1 MSLVAYREMIEG
13 LINGTLKSP
22 QIYEESFYI
31 KLRITGTGITERYK
45 EDENGD
51 VIFDKENKP
60 VTYKIDRLEEDFL
73 SNKFLESCI
82 GIPVLIEHPESKLL
96 NGENYKSHVVGT
108 IVVAYIKKEVKEV
121 WGIARI
127 YDPEVLKLINEGLK
141 STSPVIKTSN
151 IKNGSEIVQEKFEYI
166 DHLALVVD
174 GYWDNYS
181 EKAIQIDSLKKIV
194 PNSNENINNKT
205 DEKNRVPDDFN
216 HQEPVTRFFE
226 AVIKED
232 TMPEELEEKKE
243 EIKEEVKKDEGMEE
257 VENKET
263 EKINI
268 IESKLDQL
276 ISMLSSKNESVK
288 EDGEK
293 GSPEAMATEQ
303 KQGVTLDDI
312 ASKVD
317 MLIAQLAKEDEGKEE
332 TDMNEE
338 LSKKEIVADAERHL
352 LGEDETIE
360 EEEEKKVI
368 VDAAYNLA
376 SKFKEDGVR
385 YVKPRE
391 FDTKISFISRFLKQN
406 IGLVADKYKHL
417 LEGKNQKID
426 KGNFAIAVDAM
437 KSIEDTLN
445 TKEKKKLEKANQG
458 PVLVKDDGKIRE
470 YRNVF

>member
-1 MSLVAYREMIEG
+1 MSTIAYREMIEG

-51 VIFDKENKP
+51 VIFDEENKP

-73 SNKFLESCI
+73 SNKFLEACI

-96 NGENYKSHVVGT
+96 NGENYKNHVVGT

-141 STSPVIKTSN
+141 STSPAIKTSN
-151 IKNGSEIVQEKFEYI
+151 IENGSEIVQEKFEYI

-181 EKAIQIDSLKKIV
+181 EKAIQIDSLKRIV
-194 PNSNENINNKT
+194 PNSNENIKT
-205 DEKNRVPDDFN
+205 
-216 HQEPVTRFFE
+216 
-226 AVIKED
+226 KED
-232 TMPEELEEKKE
+232 KMPEELEEKKE
-243 EIKEEVKKDEGMEE
+243 EIKEEVKKDERMEE

-276 ISMLSSKNESVK
+276 ISLLTAKNESVK
-288 EDGEK
+288 EDGEE

-312 ASKVD
+312 ASKLD
-317 MLIAQLAKEDEGKEE
+317 MLISMLAKQDEKAEE

-360 EEEEKKVI
+360 EEEEKKMI

-376 SKFKEDGVR
+376 SKFKEEGVK
-385 YVKPRE
+385 YVKERE

-406 IGLVADKYKHL
+406 IGLVAEKYKHL
-417 LEGKNQKID
+417 LEGKNKKID

-445 TKEKKKLEKANQG
+445 IKEKQKLEQANQG
-458 PVLVKDDGKIRE
+458 PVLVSDDGKTKIFK
-470 YRNVF
+470 NVF

>member
-1 MSLVAYREMIEG
+1 MSTTAYREMIQG

-51 VIFDKENKP
+51 VIFDEENKP

-73 SNKFLESCI
+73 SNKFLEACI
-82 GIPVLIEHPESKLL
+82 AIPVLIEHPDSKLL
-96 NGENYKSHVVGT
+96 NGENYKNHVVGT
-108 IVVAYIKKEVKEV
+108 IVAAYIKPEVKEV

-141 STSPVIKTSN
+141 STSPAIKTKN
-151 IKNGSEIVQEKFEYI
+151 IENGSEIVQEKFEYI

-232 TMPEELEEKKE
+232 KMPEELEKE
-243 EIKEEVKKDEGMEE
+243 EIKEEVKKDESMEE
-257 VENKET
+257 AENKET
-263 EKINI
+263 EKINS

-276 ISMLSSKNESVK
+276 ISLLTAKNESVK
-288 EDGEK
+288 EDGEE
-293 GSPEAMATEQ
+293 GSPEAMAAEQ

-312 ASKVD
+312 ASKLD
-317 MLIAQLAKEDEGKEE
+317 MLISQLAKKDEKAEE

-360 EEEEKKVI
+360 EEEEKKMI

-376 SKFKEDGVR
+376 SKFKEEGVK

-391 FDTKISFISRFLKQN
+391 FDTKLSYLGRFLQQN
-406 IGLVADKYKHL
+406 KSLVADKYKHL
-417 LEGKNQKID
+417 LEAAKSKIN

-437 KSIEDTLN
+437 KSMEDTLN
-445 TKEKKKLEKANQG
+445 TKEKKKLEQANQG
-458 PVLVKDDGKIRE
+458 PVLVSDDGKTKIFK
-470 YRNVF
+470 NVF

>member
-51 VIFDKENKP
+51 VIFDEENKP

-121 WGIARI
+121 CGIARI

-141 STSPVIKTSN
+141 STSPAIKTSN
-151 IKNGSEIVQEKFEYI
+151 IENGSEIVQEKFEYI

-181 EKAIQIDSLKKIV
+181 EKAIQIDSLKRIV
-194 PNSNENINNKT
+194 PNSNENT
-205 DEKNRVPDDFN
+205 
-216 HQEPVTRFFE
+216 T
-226 AVIKED
+226 IKED

-243 EIKEEVKKDEGMEE
+243 EIKEEVKKDESMEE

>member
-1 MSLVAYREMIEG
+1 MSTIAYREMIEG

-51 VIFDKENKP
+51 VIFDEENKP

-73 SNKFLESCI
+73 SNKFLEACV
-82 GIPVLIEHPESKLL
+82 GIPVLIEHPDSKLL
-96 NGENYKSHVVGT
+96 NGENYKNHVIGN
-108 IVVAYIKKEVKEV
+108 IVAAYIKPEIKEV

-127 YDPEVLKLINEGLK
+127 YDPEVLKLINEKLK
-141 STSPVIKTSN
+141 STSPAIKTKE
-151 IKNGSEIVQEKFEYI
+151 IKKNGSSIIEEEFEYI

-181 EKAIQIDSLKKIV
+181 EKAIQIDALKRIM
-194 PNSNENINNKT
+194 PNSNENIKNKIS
-205 DEKNRVPDDFN
+205 EKNRVPDDFN
-216 HQEPVTRFFE
+216 HQDISARFLE
-226 AVIKED
+226 QSKKED
-232 TMPEELEEKKE
+232 KMPEELEEKKE

-257 VENKET
+257 VENEET
-263 EKINI
+263 QKIAS

-276 ISMLSSKNESVK
+276 ISMLSAKNESVK
-288 EDGEK
+288 EDGEE
-293 GSPEAMATEQ
+293 GSPEVMAAEQ

-312 ASKVD
+312 ASKLD
-317 MLIAQLAKEDEGKEE
+317 MLISQLAKKDEGKEE

-338 LSKKEIVADAERHL
+338 LSKKEIV
-352 LGEDETIE
+352 GEDETIE
-360 EEEEKKVI
+360 EEEEKKMI

-376 SKFKEDGVR
+376 SKFKEEGVK

-391 FDTKISFISRFLKQN
+391 FDTKLSYVGRFLQQN
-406 IGLVADKYKHL
+406 KSLVADKYKHL
-417 LEGKNQKID
+417 LEDAKSKIN

-437 KSIEDTLN
+437 KSIEDILN
-445 TKEKKKLEKANQG
+445 TKEKKKLEQADRK
-458 PVLVKDDGKIRE
+458 PTVVFSDGKVTRMK
-470 YRNVF
+470 NVF

>member
-1 MSLVAYREMIEG
+1 MSTIAYREMIEG

-31 KLRITGTGITERYK
+31 KLRVTGTGITERYK

-51 VIFDKENKP
+51 VIFDEENKP

-73 SNKFLESCI
+73 SNKFLEACI
-82 GIPVLIEHPESKLL
+82 GIPVLIEHPDSKLL
-96 NGENYKSHVVGT
+96 NGENYKNHVVGT

-141 STSPVIKTSN
+141 STSPAIKTKN
-151 IKNGSEIVQEKFEYI
+151 IENGSEITQEKFEYI

-232 TMPEELEEKKE
+232 KMPEELEEKKE
-243 EIKEEVKKDEGMEE
+243 EIKEEVKKDESMEE

-263 EKINI
+263 EKINS

-276 ISMLSSKNESVK
+276 ISLLTAKNESVK
-288 EDGEK
+288 EDGEE

-312 ASKVD
+312 ASKLD
-317 MLIAQLAKEDEGKEE
+317 MLISQLTKKDEGKEE

-338 LSKKEIVADAERHL
+338 LSKKEIVAD
-352 LGEDETIE
+352 EDETIE
-360 EEEEKKVI
+360 EEEEKKMI

-376 SKFKEDGVR
+376 SKFKEDGVK

-391 FDTKISFISRFLKQN
+391 FDTKISYISRFLQHNKS
-406 IGLVADKYKHL
+406 LVADKYKHL
-417 LEGKNQKID
+417 LETNKGKIN
-426 KGNFAIAVDAM
+426 KGDFALAVDAM
-437 KSIEDTLN
+437 KSIEDSLN
-445 TKEKKKLEKANQG
+445 IKEKKKLEQANQG

-470 YRNVF
+470 YKNVF

>member
-1 MSLVAYREMIEG
+1 MSTTAYREMIEG
-13 LINGTLKSP
+13 LINETLKSP

-31 KLRITGTGITERYK
+31 KLRVTGTGITERYK

-51 VIFDKENKP
+51 VIFDEENKP

-82 GIPVLIEHPESKLL
+82 GIPVLIEHPDSKLL
-96 NGENYKSHVVGT
+96 NGENYKNHVVGT
-108 IVVAYIKKEVKEV
+108 IVAAYIKKEVKEV

-127 YDPEVLKLINEGLK
+127 YEPEVLKLINEGLK
-141 STSPVIKTSN
+141 STSPAIKTSN
-151 IKNGSEIVQEKFEYI
+151 IENGSEIVQEKFEYI

-181 EKAIQIDSLKKIV
+181 EKAIQIDSLKRIV
-194 PNSNENINNKT
+194 PNSNENINNKM

-226 AVIKED
+226 ETIKED
-232 TMPEELEEKKE
+232 KMPEELE

-257 VENKET
+257 AENKET
-263 EKINI
+263 EKINS

-276 ISMLSSKNESVK
+276 ISMLSAKNESVK
-288 EDGEK
+288 EDGEE
-293 GSPEAMATEQ
+293 GSPEAMAAEQ

-312 ASKVD
+312 ASKLD
-317 MLIAQLAKEDEGKEE
+317 MLISQLAKKDEGKEE
-332 TDMNEE
+332 NDMNEE

-360 EEEEKKVI
+360 EEEEKKMI

-376 SKFKEDGVR
+376 SKFKEDGVK

-391 FDTKISFISRFLKQN
+391 FDTKISYISRFLKHN
-406 IGLVADKYKHL
+406 KSLVADKYKHL
-417 LEGKNQKID
+417 LETNKGKIN
-426 KGNFAIAVDAM
+426 KGDFALAVDAM
-437 KSIEDTLN
+437 KSIEDSLN
-445 TKEKKKLEKANQG
+445 IKEKQKLEQANQG
-458 PVLVKDDGKIRE
+458 PVLISDDGKTKIFK
-470 YRNVF
+470 NVF

>member
-51 VIFDKENKP
+51 VIFDEENKP

-82 GIPVLIEHPESKLL
+82 GIPVLIEHPDSKLL
-96 NGENYKSHVVGT
+96 NGENYKNHVVGT
-108 IVVAYIKKEVKEV
+108 IVAAYIKKEVKEV

-141 STSPVIKTSN
+141 STSPAIKTSN
-151 IKNGSEIVQEKFEYI
+151 IENGSEIVQEKFEYI

-181 EKAIQIDSLKKIV
+181 EKAIQIDSLKRIV
-194 PNSNENINNKT
+194 PNSNENT
-205 DEKNRVPDDFN
+205 
-216 HQEPVTRFFE
+216 T
-226 AVIKED
+226 IKED
-232 TMPEELEEKKE
+232 KMPEELEEKKE
-243 EIKEEVKKDEGMEE
+243 EIKKEVKKDEGMEE

-288 EDGEK
+288 EDDE
-293 GSPEAMATEQ
+293 EAIATEQ

-426 KGNFAIAVDAM
+426 KGNFALAVDAM
-437 KSIEDTLN
+437 KSIEDILN
-445 TKEKKKLEKANQG
+445 TKEKKKLEKAGQG
-458 PVLVKDDGKIRE
+458 PVLISDDGKTKIFK
-470 YRNVF
+470 NVF

>member
-1 MSLVAYREMIEG
+1 MSLVAYREMIQG

-45 EDENGD
+45 ENENGD
-51 VIFDKENKP
+51 VIFDEENKP

-82 GIPVLIEHPESKLL
+82 GIPVLIEHPDSKLL
-96 NGENYKSHVVGT
+96 NGENYKNHVVGT
-108 IVVAYIKKEVKEV
+108 IVAAYIKKEVKEV

-127 YDPEVLKLINEGLK
+127 YEPEVLKLINEGLK
-141 STSPVIKTSN
+141 STSPAIKTSN
-151 IKNGSEIVQEKFEYI
+151 IENGSEIVQEKFEYI

-181 EKAIQIDSLKKIV
+181 EKAIQIDSLKRIMS
-194 PNSNENINNKT
+194 NSNENT
-205 DEKNRVPDDFN
+205 
-216 HQEPVTRFFE
+216 T
-226 AVIKED
+226 IKEYK
-232 TMPEELEEKKE
+232 MPEELEEKKE

-257 VENKET
+257 AENKET
-263 EKINI
+263 EKINS

-276 ISMLSSKNESVK
+276 ISMLSAKNESVK
-288 EDGEK
+288 EDGEE

-312 ASKVD
+312 ASKLD
-317 MLIAQLAKEDEGKEE
+317 MLISILTKKDEGKEE
-332 TDMNEE
+332 TDINEE

-360 EEEEKKVI
+360 EEEEKKTI

-376 SKFKEDGVR
+376 SKFKEDGVK

-391 FDTKISFISRFLKQN
+391 FDTKISYISRFLKHN
-406 IGLVADKYKHL
+406 KSLVADKYKHL
-417 LEGKNQKID
+417 LETNKGKIN
-426 KGNFAIAVDAM
+426 KGDFALAVDAM
-437 KSIEDTLN
+437 KSIEDSLN
-445 TKEKKKLEKANQG
+445 IKEKQKLEQANQG
-458 PVLVKDDGKIRE
+458 PVLISDDGKTKIFK
-470 YRNVF
+470 NVF